1 MNSRTFPVLEMSCA
15 VCAARVE
22 KIIAAQAGVEKA
34 VVNFAAATVTVT
46 YDDSLTSPEMLQRA
60 VRQGGYD
67 LVVEDGRSGTDEAE
81 ECRRKSYHRLQRRAG
96 WAVVLAV
103 PLIVAGM
110 FFMHRS
116 WSGVVTCLL
125 ATPIVF
131 GLGRDFFT
139 GAWKQLRHRSANMDT
154 LVAISTGTA
163 YFFSLFNLLFPDF
176 WRSRGLEPHVYF
188 EASGVVVAF
197 ILLGRML
204 EERAKAGT
212 SSAIRRLMGFQPKT
226 VTLIDEDD
234 REQVV
239 PIEQIRPGCLVLVR
253 PGERVAVDG
262 VVVGG
267 HSYVDESM
275 LSGEAIA
282 VEKKPGEKV
291 FAGTINQKGSFR
303 FRAQEV
309 GTGTVL
315 SQIIRL
321 VQEAQGSKAPVQRLV
336 DRVAAVF
343 VPVILSVAVLT
354 FIIWINL
361 SPDHGFTYGLL
372 AAVTVM
378 VIACPCALGLATP
391 TAIMVGIG
399 KGADMGILVKNA
411 ESLEMAR
418 KIDTVVLD
426 KTGTITEGRPC
437 VTDTVVANG
446 GVLPA
451 EALCSLEK
459 LSEHPLAEAITAHL
473 RCQTMDVEN
482 FESLSGRGVRGS
494 IGGKLYMAG
503 NLRLLRENG
512 VDVGEELIERAQA
525 FAREAKTMV
534 WFADEKRAI
543 ALLAV
548 SDRVK
553 ETSATA
559 VARLKEMGLDVCM
572 LTGDNAATAAAIAQ
586 QTGIDLYEAE
596 MLPAGKADFIKKLQ
610 ADGKKVAMAGDGI
623 NDSAALAQ
631 ADLGFAM
638 GQGSDVA
645 MDVAQITI
653 MSSDPIRIADAIRLS
668 AKTVRTI
675 RQNLFWAFIYN
686 IVSVPVAAGI
696 LYPLGGFLLNPMI
709 AGAAMAMSSVSVVA
723 NSLRLKTWRI

>member
-1 MNSRTFPVLEMSCA
+1 MNTRTFPVLEMSCA

-446 GVLPA
+446 GMLPA

-503 NLRLLRENG
+503 NLRLLRENA
-512 VDVGEELIERAQA
+512 VDIGEELIERAQT

-572 LTGDNAATAAAIAQ
+572 LTGDNAATAAAIAR

>member
-572 LTGDNAATAAAIAQ
+572 LTGDNAATAAAIAR
-586 QTGIDLYEAE
+586 QTGIDLYESE

>member
-559 VARLKEMGLDVCM
+559 VARLKEMGLDVCIP
-572 LTGDNAATAAAIAQ
+572 TGDNAATAAAIAR

-631 ADLGFAM
+631 ADLGFA
-638 GQGSDVA
+638 
-645 MDVAQITI
+645 
-653 MSSDPIRIADAIRLS
+653 IRIADAIRLS

>member
-399 KGADMGILVKNA
+399 KGADMGILVKKGG
-411 ESLEMAR
+411 SLGVAR

-572 LTGDNAATAAAIAQ
+572 LTGDNAATAAAIAR

-610 ADGKKVAMAGDGI
+610 ADGKKVAMAGDGN

>member
-343 VPVILSVAVLT
+343 VAGILSVAVLT

-572 LTGDNAATAAAIAQ
+572 LTGDNAATAAAIAR

>member
-1 MNSRTFPVLEMSCA
+1 MR
-15 VCAARVE
+15 
-22 KIIAAQAGVEKA
+22 
-34 VVNFAAATVTVT
+34 
-46 YDDSLTSPEMLQRA
+46 
-60 VRQGGYD
+60 
-67 LVVEDGRSGTDEAE
+67 
-81 ECRRKSYHRLQRRAG
+81 
-96 WAVVLAV
+96 
-103 PLIVAGM
+103 
-110 FFMHRS
+110 
-116 WSGVVTCLL
+116 
-125 ATPIVF
+125 
-131 GLGRDFFT
+131 
-139 GAWKQLRHRSANMDT
+139 
-154 LVAISTGTA
+154 

-512 VDVGEELIERAQA
+512 VDVGAELTERAQA

-572 LTGDNAATAAAIAQ
+572 LTGDNAATAAAIAR

>member
-559 VARLKEMGLDVCM
+559 IARLKEMGLDVCM
-572 LTGDNAATAAAIAQ
+572 LTGDNAATAAAIAR

>member
-139 GAWKQLRHRSANMDT
+139 GAWKQLRHRSANMNT

-437 VTDTVVANG
+437 VTDTVAANG

-572 LTGDNAATAAAIAQ
+572 LTGDNAATAAAIAR

>member
-22 KIIAAQAGVEKA
+22 KIIAAQAGVETA

-67 LVVEDGRSGTDEAE
+67 LVVEDGPSDTDETE

-572 LTGDNAATAAAIAQ
+572 LTGDNAATAAAIAR

>member
-1 MNSRTFPVLEMSCA
+1 
-15 VCAARVE
+15 
-22 KIIAAQAGVEKA
+22 
-34 VVNFAAATVTVT
+34 
-46 YDDSLTSPEMLQRA
+46 
-60 VRQGGYD
+60 
-67 LVVEDGRSGTDEAE
+67 
-81 ECRRKSYHRLQRRAG
+81 
-96 WAVVLAV
+96 
-103 PLIVAGM
+103 
-110 FFMHRS
+110 
-116 WSGVVTCLL
+116 
-125 ATPIVF
+125 
-131 GLGRDFFT
+131 
-139 GAWKQLRHRSANMDT
+139 MDT

-163 YFFSLFNLLFPDF
+163 YFFSLFNLLFPEF

-226 VTLIDEDD
+226 VTLIDADD
-234 REQVV
+234 REQMV
-239 PIEQIRPGCLVLVR
+239 PIEQIRPGSLVLVR

-275 LSGEAIA
+275 LSGAAIA

-446 GVLPA
+446 GMLPA

-503 NLRLLRENG
+503 NLRLLRENA
-512 VDVGEELIERAQA
+512 VDIGEELIERAQT

-553 ETSATA
+553 ATSATA

-572 LTGDNAATAAAIAQ
+572 LTGDNAATAAAIAR

>member
-67 LVVEDGRSGTDEAE
+67 LVVEDGPSDTDETE

-572 LTGDNAATAAAIAQ
+572 LTGDNAATAAAIAR

>member
-572 LTGDNAATAAAIAQ
+572 LTGDNAATAAAIAR

-675 RQNLFWAFIYN
+675 RQNLYWAFIYN

>member
-437 VTDTVVANG
+437 VTNTVVANG

-572 LTGDNAATAAAIAQ
+572 LTGDNAATAAAIAR

>member
-67 LVVEDGRSGTDEAE
+67 LVVEDGPSGTDEAE

-188 EASGVVVAF
+188 VVAF

-559 VARLKEMGLDVCM
+559 IARLKEMGLDVCM
-572 LTGDNAATAAAIAQ
+572 LTGDNAATAAAIAR

>member
-559 VARLKEMGLDVCM
+559 VAHLKEMGLDVCM
-572 LTGDNAATAAAIAQ
+572 LTGDNAATAAAIAR

>member
-525 FAREAKTMV
+525 FAREAKTLV

-572 LTGDNAATAAAIAQ
+572 LTGDNAATAAAIAR

>member
-1 MNSRTFPVLEMSCA
+1 MNSRTFPVLEISCA

-572 LTGDNAATAAAIAQ
+572 LTGDNAATAAAIAR

>member
-572 LTGDNAATAAAIAQ
+572 LTGDNAATAAAIAR

-653 MSSDPIRIADAIRLS
+653 MSSDPVRIADAIRLS

-686 IVSVPVAAGI
+686 LISVPVAAGV

>member
-67 LVVEDGRSGTDEAE
+67 LVVEDGPSGTDEAE

-239 PIEQIRPGCLVLVR
+239 PIEQIRLGCLVLVR

-559 VARLKEMGLDVCM
+559 IARLKEMGLDVCM
-572 LTGDNAATAAAIAQ
+572 LTGDNAATAAAIAR

>member
-559 VARLKEMGLDVCM
+559 VARLKEMGLDVCI
-572 LTGDNAATAAAIAQ
+572 LTGDNAATAAAIAR

>member
-67 LVVEDGRSGTDEAE
+67 LVVEDGPSDTDETE

-110 FFMHRS
+110 LFMHRS

-572 LTGDNAATAAAIAQ
+572 LTGDNAATAAAIAR

>member
-96 WAVVLAV
+96 WAVVLAA
-103 PLIVAGM
+103 PLNVGGM

-572 LTGDNAATAAAIAQ
+572 LTGDNAATAAAIAR

>member
-572 LTGDNAATAAAIAQ
+572 LTGDNAATAAAIAR

-675 RQNLFWAFIYN
+675 RQNLFWAFMSN

>member
-212 SSAIRRLMGFQPKT
+212 SSAIKRLMGFQPKT

-572 LTGDNAATAAAIAQ
+572 LTGDNAATAAAIAR

>member
-67 LVVEDGRSGTDEAE
+67 LVVEDGPSDTDETE

-391 TAIMVGIG
+391 AAIMVGIG

-572 LTGDNAATAAAIAQ
+572 LTGDNAATAAAIAR

>member
-34 VVNFAAATVTVT
+34 IVNFAAATVTVT

-572 LTGDNAATAAAIAQ
+572 LTGDNAATAAAIAR

>member
-572 LTGDNAATAAAIAQ
+572 LTGDNAATAAAIAR

>member
-46 YDDSLTSPEMLQRA
+46 YDDSLTSPEMVQRA

-572 LTGDNAATAAAIAQ
+572 LTGDNAATAAAIAR

>member
-22 KIIAAQAGVEKA
+22 KIIAAQAGVEKG

-67 LVVEDGRSGTDEAE
+67 LVVEDGPSDTDETE

-572 LTGDNAATAAAIAQ
+572 LTGDNAATAAAIAR

>member
-572 LTGDNAATAAAIAQ
+572 LTGDNAATAATIAR

>member
-15 VCAARVE
+15 VSAARVE

-572 LTGDNAATAAAIAQ
+572 LTGDNAATAAAIAR

>member
-67 LVVEDGRSGTDEAE
+67 LVVEDGPSDTDETE

-399 KGADMGILVKNA
+399 KGADMGILVKN
-411 ESLEMAR
+411 
-418 KIDTVVLD
+418 VVLD

-572 LTGDNAATAAAIAQ
+572 LTGDNAATAAAIAR

>member
-67 LVVEDGRSGTDEAE
+67 LVVEDGPSGTDEAE

-559 VARLKEMGLDVCM
+559 IARLKEMGLDVCM
-572 LTGDNAATAAAIAQ
+572 LTGDNAATAAAIAR

>member
-572 LTGDNAATAAAIAQ
+572 LTGDNAATAAAIAR

-653 MSSDPIRIADAIRLS
+653 MSSDPIHIADGA
-668 AKTVRTI
+668 
-675 RQNLFWAFIYN
+675 YN
-686 IVSVPVAAGI
+686 IDSKERSI
-696 LYPLGGFLLNPMI
+696 IFC
-709 AGAAMAMSSVSVVA
+709 S
-723 NSLRLKTWRI
+723 R

>member
-1 MNSRTFPVLEMSCA
+1 MKSRTFPVLEMSCA

-46 YDDSLTSPEMLQRA
+46 YDDSLTSPDMLQRA

-67 LVVEDGRSGTDEAE
+67 LVVEDGPNSTDEAE
-81 ECRRKSYHRLQRRAG
+81 VCRRKSYHRLRRRAG

-103 PLIVAGM
+103 PLIVTGM

-226 VTLIDEDD
+226 VTLIDDDD

-343 VPVILSVAVLT
+343 VPAILSVAVLT
-354 FIIWINL
+354 FIVWINL

-473 RCQTMDVEN
+473 RCQTTDVEN

-512 VDVGEELIERAQA
+512 VDIGEELIERAQA

-553 ETSATA
+553 ATSATA

-572 LTGDNAATAAAIAQ
+572 LTGDNAATAAAIAR

-653 MSSDPIRIADAIRLS
+653 MSSDPVRIADAIRLS

>member
-1 MNSRTFPVLEMSCA
+1 MWCPACCNIDP
-15 VCAARVE
+15 
-22 KIIAAQAGVEKA
+22 
-34 VVNFAAATVTVT
+34 
-46 YDDSLTSPEMLQRA
+46 
-60 VRQGGYD
+60 
-67 LVVEDGRSGTDEAE
+67 
-81 ECRRKSYHRLQRRAG
+81 
-96 WAVVLAV
+96 
-103 PLIVAGM
+103 
-110 FFMHRS
+110 
-116 WSGVVTCLL
+116 
-125 ATPIVF
+125 
-131 GLGRDFFT
+131 
-139 GAWKQLRHRSANMDT
+139 

-572 LTGDNAATAAAIAQ
+572 LTGDNAATAAAIAR

-610 ADGKKVAMAGDGI
+610 ADGKKVAMAGDAI
-623 NDSAALAQ
+623 NDSGRGNKDSAALAQ

>member
-67 LVVEDGRSGTDEAE
+67 LVVEDGPSDTDETE

-482 FESLSGRGVRGS
+482 FESLSGRCVRGS

-572 LTGDNAATAAAIAQ
+572 LTGDNAATAAAIAR

>member
-67 LVVEDGRSGTDEAE
+67 LVVEDGPSDTDETE

-110 FFMHRS
+110 FFMHRA

-572 LTGDNAATAAAIAQ
+572 LTGDNAATAAAIAR

>member
-212 SSAIRRLMGFQPKT
+212 SSAIRRLMGFRPKT

-572 LTGDNAATAAAIAQ
+572 LTGDNAATAAAIAR